1 MKLKKPKFWDYKK
14 PNIYAYLLYP
24 IALLIK
30 ILNSVK
36 AKLKSKEK
44 TKIKTICV
52 GNIYLGGTGKT
63 SLTLKLNEIFNK
75 KKIKTCLIKKFYK
88 NQHDEQKILKNNGK
102 LFLSNIRL
110 NALKEA
116 EKENYEI
123 AIFDDGLQDL
133 SIEYHVNLVCFNS
146 INWVGNGMTIP
157 SGPLREDLNSIK
169 KYKNVIIN
177 GNLENSEEIKYQI
190 LKMDKNINVY
200 EGIYKPLNLDE
211 FSKNEKYLVFSGIGN
226 HQTFISMINNY
237 GLNIIKHMEFPD
249 HYNYTQ
255 KDIDQIIDEANNLNC
270 KIITTEKDYFRIDNK
285 NINQIKFLI
294 SELEILEED
303 KMIENLLKDEK
314 Y

>member
-52 GNIYLGGTGKT
+52 GNVYLGGTGKT

-88 NQHDEQKILKNNGK
+88 NQYDEQKILQNKGK

-123 AIFDDGLQDL
+123 AILDDGLQDL
-133 SIEYHVNLVCFNS
+133 SIEYHINLVCFNS

-157 SGPLREDLNSIK
+157 AGPLREDLNSIK

-177 GNLENSEEIKYQI
+177 GNLENIEEIKYQI
-190 LKMDKNINVY
+190 LKIDKNINVY

-226 HQTFISMINNY
+226 HQTFISMIKNY
-237 GLNIIKHMEFPD
+237 GLNIIKHIEFPD
-249 HYNYTQ
+249 HYNYTH

-270 KIITTEKDYFRIDNK
+270 KIITTEKDYLRIDNK
-285 NINQIKFLI
+285 DINQIKFLI

-314 Y
+314 H

>member
-1 MKLKKPKFWDYKK
+1 MQ
-14 PNIYAYLLYP
+14 
-24 IALLIK
+24 
-30 ILNSVK
+30 
-36 AKLKSKEK
+36 
-44 TKIKTICV
+44 
-52 GNIYLGGTGKT
+52 
-63 SLTLKLNEIFNK
+63 NK
-75 KKIKTCLIKKFYK
+75 
-88 NQHDEQKILKNNGK
+88 GK

-110 NALKEA
+110 NARKEA

-123 AIFDDGLQDL
+123 AILDDGLQDL
-133 SIEYHVNLVCFNS
+133 SIEYHINLVCFNS

-157 SGPLREDLNSIK
+157 AGPLREDLNSIK

-177 GNLENSEEIKYQI
+177 GNLENIEEIKYQI
-190 LKMDKNINVY
+190 LKIDKNINVY
-200 EGIYKPLNLDE
+200 EGVYKPVNLDE

-226 HQTFISMINNY
+226 HQTFISMIKNY
-237 GLNIIKHMEFPD
+237 GLNIIKHIEFPD

-285 NINQIKFLI
+285 GINQIKFLI

-314 Y
+314 H

>member
-36 AKLKSKEK
+36 GKLKSKEK

-52 GNIYLGGTGKT
+52 GNVYLGGTGKT

-88 NQHDEQKILKNNGK
+88 NQYDEQKILQNKGK

-123 AIFDDGLQDL
+123 AILDDGLQDL
-133 SIEYHVNLVCFNS
+133 SIEYHINLVCFNS

-157 SGPLREDLNSIK
+157 AGPLREDLNSIK

-177 GNLENSEEIKYQI
+177 GNLENIEEIKYQI
-190 LKMDKNINVY
+190 LKIDKNINVY
-200 EGIYKPLNLDE
+200 KGVYKPINLDE

-237 GLNIIKHMEFPD
+237 GLNIIKHIEFPD

-285 NINQIKFLI
+285 DINQIKFLI